1 MKIDSNFIENVKSKL
16 DIVDVIGSYIT
27 LTKAGINYKGIC
39 PFHNDSHPSMMVSKT
54 RQT

>member
-27 LTKAGINYKGIC
+27 LTKAGINYKAFARSTMIAIL
-39 PFHNDSHPSMMVSKT
+39 P
-54 RQT
+54 